1 MSKKSNIDLSIV
13 IISSKLGY
21 LTDCLKSVYKAVSEV
36 SCEVILID
44 NASSDHVGKIAKK
57 SFPKIKVIRRKKNG
71 GFGENN
77 NLGMKVAKGRY
88 ILLLNDD
95 TLVFQ
100 KKIFSEMIAWMDD
113 HPGAGVSSCG
123 LLNPDKKT
131 YQGSG
136 GYFPTLPRVFAW
148 MSFLDD
154 IPGVDKL
161 VKPYHPLHGWSPF
174 DKNEEYF
181 KKTHRQD
188 WLTGAFFLMRKSA
201 MDEVGLF
208 DEDFFL
214 YVEEVELAYRFI
226 KAGWQIW
233 YLPKWSIVHY
243 GQVTTGSENS
253 IIHEF
258 KNLKLFYSKCYPP
271 WQLPLLTLI
280 LKFGAILRIVV
291 FGLLKGP
298 KVAKIYAKAFSSI

>member
-1 MSKKSNIDLSIV
+1 MSKNNIDLSIV
-13 IISSKLGY
+13 TVSSKIDY
-21 LTDCLKSVYKAVSEV
+21 LTECFKSVYAALDGIKA
-36 SCEVILID
+36 EVILID
-44 NASSDHVGKIAKK
+44 NASPENIGKTIKK
-57 SFPKIKVIRRKKNG
+57 KFPELKVIRREENG

-88 ILLLNDD
+88 VLLLNDD

-100 KKIFSEMIAWMDD
+100 KKIFSEMVSWMDK
-113 HPGAGVSSCG
+113 HPEVGVSSCG

-154 IPGVDKL
+154 IPLIDKII
-161 VKPYHPLHGWSPF
+161 KPFHPLHGWSPF
-174 DKNEEYF
+174 YKNEGYF
-181 KKTHRQD
+181 KKAHEQD
-188 WLTGAFFLMRKSA
+188 WLTGAFFFMRKSA
-201 MDEVGLF
+201 MDEAGLF

-214 YVEEVELAYRFI
+214 YVEEVELSYRFV
-226 KAGWQIW
+226 KAGWKIW

-253 IIHEF
+253 IVMEMKH
-258 KNLKLFYSKCYPP
+258 LKLFYSKTFPK
-271 WQLPLLTLI
+271 WQLPVLTLI
-280 LKFGAILRIVV
+280 LKFGACISIIIYGV
-291 FGLLKGP
+291 FKGS
-298 KVAKIYAKAFSSI
+298 KVAKIHAKAFSSI